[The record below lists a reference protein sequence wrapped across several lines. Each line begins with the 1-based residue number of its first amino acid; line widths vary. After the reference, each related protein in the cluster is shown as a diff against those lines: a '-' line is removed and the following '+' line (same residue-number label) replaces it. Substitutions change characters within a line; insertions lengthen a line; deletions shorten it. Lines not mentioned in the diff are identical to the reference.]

1 MTTLQAAVYGFLQ
14 GAAEFLP
21 ISSSAHLSLVPWV
34 LGWEDPGLAFDVA
47 LHAGTLGALAL
58 YLWRDWLDILKGAM
72 RDPRSAEGRLLLGIV
87 CASAPGA
94 LAGLLLEKQAETI
107 FRTPALTA
115 VNLILFGLAMGWA
128 DMRGRKASPLP
139 SLTLKQAILIGLA
152 QALAIVPG
160 VSRSGVT
167 ITAGLLLGLE
177 SASAARFSFLLAMP
191 ITFGAVL
198 LKVPKMGPALLE
210 PGPLT
215 GIAVSAL
222 TGALA
227 IRFLLD
233 HLKKHS
239 LRPFVL
245 YRLALGSFILIL
257 AFR

>member
-58 YLWRDWLDILKGAM
+58 YFWKDWLDIFRGAL
-72 RDPRSAEGRLLLGIV
+72 RDPRSAQARLLLGIA
-87 CASAPGA
+87 CASVPGA
-94 LAGLLLEKQAETI
+94 LAGLLLERQAETI

-115 VNLILFGLAMGWA
+115 TTLMLFGLAMGWA
-128 DMRGRKASPLP
+128 DLRGRKSSPLP

-152 QALAIVPG
+152 QSLAIVPG

-167 ITAGLLLGLE
+167 ITAGLFLGLE

-198 LKVPKMGPALLE
+198 LKVPKLGSALLE
-210 PGPLT
+210 PAALT
-215 GIAVSAL
+215 GIAVSAAV
-222 TGALA
+222 GALA
-227 IRFLLD
+227 IRFLLE

-245 YRLALGSFILIL
+245 YRLALGAFILIL
-257 AFR
+257 DFN